1 MFEFIM
7 TMPEDNLLDR
17 SMRMDFNSEKLI
29 TIDDTCNKLNQN
41 N

>member
-17 SMRMDFNSEKLI
+17 STRMDFNSEKLI
-29 TIDDTCNKLNQN
+29 IDGACNKLNQN

>member
-17 SMRMDFNSEKLI
+17 STRMDFNSEKLI
-29 TIDDTCNKLNQN
+29 TIDGACNKLNQN